1 MSRFSRVVITL
12 ILITYLLLIGRE
24 LGIWQI
30 TSVSAQT
37 TNELGCD
44 KETLDDNQYL
54 ACLHEKKAALEAKI
68 GGTQQEAQTLASTL
82 SIINNQAQ
90 LQRLQIAQTQTEISM
105 LEKEIAEL
113 GDRIEGL
120 SLSLDRLSSMLIERV
135 SQSYKQRRTHNPFM
149 MLARNSIR
157 QTITQLKYLDQVEKQ
172 TAKAMADAEN
182 QRLIYDE
189 QKNIKEIK
197 QEKLQEKRAQ
207 LQAQQRELEASKQAK
222 ERLLAQTRNNE
233 ATYQRLLNI
242 AASEINSFRSF
253 VISQIGS
260 SYCLGSPAPQPDGWF
275 YSQRD
280 SRWCGSSI
288 GYSSDS
294 VGSVGCLITS
304 VAMIWK
310 KYGFDVSPLTIA
322 SNTNNF
328 WLRTAYMNDPVPTP
342 PGFNYSRYDRRDLDL
357 IDRELAAGRPV
368 IVRISVSFNSV
379 GTHFIVLKSGSG
391 GNYVMNDPLYQAD
404 MPFDSKYSTSQITSV
419 RTFTPG

>member
-12 ILITYLLLIGRE
+12 IFIIYLLLIGKE

-44 KETLDDNQYL
+44 KEVLDDNQYL

-68 GGTQQEAQTLASTL
+68 GETQQEAQTLASTL

-135 SQSYKQRRTHNPFM
+135 SQSYKQRRTQNPFM

-207 LQAQQRELEASKQAK
+207 LQAQQRELEASKQA
-222 ERLLAQTRNNE
+222 NE
-233 ATYQRLLNI
+233 
-242 AASEINSFRSF
+242 
-253 VISQIGS
+253 
-260 SYCLGSPAPQPDGWF
+260 
-275 YSQRD
+275 
-280 SRWCGSSI
+280 
-288 GYSSDS
+288 
-294 VGSVGCLITS
+294 
-304 VAMIWK
+304 
-310 KYGFDVSPLTIA
+310 
-322 SNTNNF
+322 
-328 WLRTAYMNDPVPTP
+328 
-342 PGFNYSRYDRRDLDL
+342 
-357 IDRELAAGRPV
+357 
-368 IVRISVSFNSV
+368 
-379 GTHFIVLKSGSG
+379 
-391 GNYVMNDPLYQAD
+391 
-404 MPFDSKYSTSQITSV
+404 
-419 RTFTPG
+419 